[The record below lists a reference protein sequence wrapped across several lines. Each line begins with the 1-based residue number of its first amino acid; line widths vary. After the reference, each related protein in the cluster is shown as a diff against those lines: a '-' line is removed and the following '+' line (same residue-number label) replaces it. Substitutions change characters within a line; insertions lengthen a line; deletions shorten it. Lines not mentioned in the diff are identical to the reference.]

1 MKPELRDQ
9 IVKHAFETE
18 EKLRI
23 SIMVGVAFPA
33 IIEKLIRDDL
43 GGTIIGAMGNT
54 WLCSVVMSGMRF
66 TLSLRSRSWPEGL
79 WVGLQDREEGAT
91 HLFAVWRPDNP
102 QQRAV
107 LDERLHRALC
117 QALPETRPQPAG
129 GAYPWWG
136 FLDRYRSWSPEEFLL
151 ALAGKGVRKDLEDWL
166 LRLCK
171 AAAEA
176 IDQDAIAS
184 S

>member
-66 TLSLRSRSWPEGL
+66 TLR
-79 WVGLQDREEGAT
+79 DRKS
-91 HLFAVWRPDNP
+91 V
-102 QQRAV
+102 V
-107 LDERLHRALC
+107 
-117 QALPETRPQPAG
+117 
-129 GAYPWWG
+129 
-136 FLDRYRSWSPEEFLL
+136 
-151 ALAGKGVRKDLEDWL
+151 
-166 LRLCK
+166 
-171 AAAEA
+171 
-176 IDQDAIAS
+176 
-184 S
+184 